1 MSRRFATVRK
11 ISEIRAIP
19 NAERVEL
26 ACVDGWRAVIPKNT
40 YKDGEYVLFI
50 ETDAALI
57 NVDDP
62 RFDFLRKSCLKQWKN
77 SQVLFGE
84 CLRVRTIKLAGQI
97 SQGLVLKLADFP
109 EAVCS
114 DDIDAVLC
122 IKHFDELAEE
132 MAAKT
137 GKIKQADAAGS
148 FPSFI
153 PKTDEE
159 RIQNMP
165 EVLTAHKDTLFEV
178 TLKLDGS
185 SMSVGYSPSNY
196 PDDPFFVCSRNLRLK
211 RGDNTF
217 HKVAAYYDIENKL
230 KQYYDA
236 SGEELCLQGELIGP
250 GINGNRGKQEN
261 YSFNVFR
268 VWSISD
274 KKWLETEDW
283 RFLCEHKFSIPTVPR
298 IDCAYRPLNRYTTV
312 DELVEFAK
320 KAMFNGLIGE
330 GYVFKSYDGDTHFK
344 VINPMYLLE
353 EK

>member
-1 MSRRFATVRK
+1 MSRKFATIRR
-11 ISEIRAIP
+11 ISELRVIP
-19 NAERVEL
+19 NADRVEL
-26 ACVDGWRAVIPKNT
+26 ACIDGWRAVVPKNT
-40 YKDGEYVLFI
+40 FTVNEQVLFI
-50 ETDAALI
+50 ETDAALLCV
-57 NVDDP
+57 NDQ
-62 RFDFLRKSCLKQWKN
+62 RFNFLRKSCLKQWKN
-77 SQVLFGE
+77 GDVLFGE
-84 CLRVRTIKLAGQI
+84 CLRIRTIKLAGQI
-97 SQGLVLKLADFP
+97 SQGLVLKLAEFP
-109 EAVCS
+109 EATCS
-114 DDIDAVLC
+114 DDIDTVLC

-137 GKIKQADAAGS
+137 GKIKQADAAGN

-165 EVLTAHKDTLFEV
+165 DILVTARGYMFEV

-217 HKVAAYYDIENKL
+217 HKVAAYYDIESKL
-230 KQYYDA
+230 KLYYDA

-250 GINGNRGKQEN
+250 GINGNRGKQVEH
-261 YSFNVFR
+261 SFNVFR

-274 KKWLETEDW
+274 KKWLETDDW
-283 RFLCEHKFSIPTVPR
+283 RFLCESKFSIPTVPR
-298 IDCAYRPLNRYTTV
+298 IDCSYRPLSRYTTV

-320 KAMFNGLIGE
+320 TAKFGELTGE
-330 GYVFKSYDGDTHFK
+330 GYVFKSYDGDIHFK
-344 VINPMYLLE
+344 VINPLYLLE

>member
-1 MSRRFATVRK
+1 MSRKFATIRQ

-40 YKDGEYVLFI
+40 FTVNEQVLFI
-50 ETDAALI
+50 ETDAALLCV
-57 NVDDP
+57 NDQ
-62 RFDFLRKSCLKQWKN
+62 RFNFLRKSCLKQWKGN
-77 SQVLFGE
+77 GVLFGE

-109 EAVCS
+109 EAACS
-114 DDIDAVLC
+114 DDIDAALC

-132 MAAKT
+132 MSAKT

-148 FPSFI
+148 FPSFV

-159 RIQNMP
+159 RIQNIP
-165 EVLTAHKDTLFEV
+165 EILTTHSDSLFEV

-217 HKVAAYYDIENKL
+217 HKVAAYYDIESKL
-230 KQYYDA
+230 KQYCDV

-250 GINGNRGKQEN
+250 GINGNRGKQGEH
-261 YSFNVFR
+261 SFNVFR

-274 KKWLETEDW
+274 KKWLETDDW
-283 RFLCEHKFSIPTVPR
+283 RWPCEKEFSIPTVPR
-298 IDCAYRPLNRYTTV
+298 IDCAYRPLNRYTTI
-312 DELVEFAK
+312 DALVEFAK
-320 KAMFNGLIGE
+320 TAKFGELTGE
-330 GYVFKSYDGDTHFK
+330 GYVFKSYDGDIHFK
-344 VINPMYLLE
+344 VINPLYLLE